1 LVKGIHES
9 GLAVQRSTTW
19 YNVVQRGTTSYNV
32 VQRRITSYSVVQRS
46 TTWYNA
52 AKGYL
57 WFVML
62 DVAEQR
68 LAQLIADSRE
78 LSLRVEAAHVEEA
91 RAPLIL
97 ERIVRVGVTLD

>member
-1 LVKGIHES
+1 
-9 GLAVQRSTTW
+9 
-19 YNVVQRGTTSYNV
+19 
-32 VQRRITSYSVVQRS
+32 
-46 TTWYNA
+46 
-52 AKGYL
+52 
-57 WFVML
+57 ML

-97 ERIVRVGVTLD
+97 ERIVRVGETLD